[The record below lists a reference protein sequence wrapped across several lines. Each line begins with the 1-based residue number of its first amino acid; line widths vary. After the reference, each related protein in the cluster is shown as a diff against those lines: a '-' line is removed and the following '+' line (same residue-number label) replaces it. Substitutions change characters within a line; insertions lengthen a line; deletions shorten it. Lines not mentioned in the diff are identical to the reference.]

1 MEKGG
6 AVSTEPRAASVRSP
20 RLPRDERRA
29 QLLSAAL
36 EVFAANGYHGAAM
49 DDIAETAQVSKPVLY
64 QHFPSKR
71 ELYLALLDSHLAT
84 LEELM
89 KTALGSTSDNRERVR
104 AVMRAYYEFIAK
116 DDKAHRLVFESDLV
130 NDPDV
135 ASRLENFNRGFAEA
149 IARVIA
155 ADTKLPMVEAQ
166 LLGRSLAGMAQVS
179 ARYWL
184 ETSGDLPIDVASDL
198 VSRLAWRGISRFP
211 KEA

>member
-1 MEKGG
+1 M
-6 AVSTEPRAASVRSP
+6 RSP

-29 QLLSAAL
+29 QLLDAAL

-71 ELYLALLDSHLAT
+71 DLYIALLDSHLAALT
-84 LEELM
+84 ELM
-89 KTALGSTSDNRERVR
+89 RTALASTTDNRERVR
-104 AVMRAYYEFIAK
+104 AVMRTYYEFIAK

-135 ASRLENFNRGFAEA
+135 AARLETFNRGFAEA

-155 ADTKLPMVEAQ
+155 TDTKLPLVEAQ
-166 LLGRSLAGMAQVS
+166 LLGRGLAGMAQVS

-184 ETSGDLPIDVASDL
+184 ETSQDLDLGVASDL